1 MSDLAYVPKDRMV
14 ATLVEEL
21 PAFVYYNV
29 NVGQVL
35 DLVMGDMRAYT
46 DMLDTNWVTLVY
58 RLHHAE
64 ILEWCDMDYAELI
77 NPEYEQQAVNFLLAA
92 TCNWARK
99 FCEAYA
105 DSVKLSEMVD
115 DCKVIQLDR
124 YKAQFH

>member
-1 MSDLAYVPKDRMV
+1 MSDLAYVPKDRMI

-21 PAFVYYNV
+21 PSFVYYNV

-35 DLVMGDMRAYT
+35 DLVMGDIRAYT
-46 DMLDTNWVTLVY
+46 DVLDTNWVTLVY

-64 ILEWCDMDYAELI
+64 ILEWCDMEYADLI
-77 NPEYEQQAVNFLLAA
+77 DPDYEQQAVNFIMAA

-105 DSVKLSEMVD
+105 DSGKLSEMVD
-115 DCKVIQLDR
+115 ECKVIQFDR
-124 YKAQFH
+124 YKTQFH

>member
-77 NPEYEQQAVNFLLAA
+77 TPEYEQQAVNFLLAA

>member
-1 MSDLAYVPKDRMV
+1 MSDLAYVPKEKMV
-14 ATLVEEL
+14 ATLVEQL
-21 PAFVYYNV
+21 PSFVYYNV

-35 DLVMGDMRAYT
+35 DLVMGDVNSYISV
-46 DMLDTNWVTLVY
+46 LDTNWVTLVY

-64 ILEWCDMDYAELI
+64 ILEWCDMEYADLI
-77 NPEYEQQAVNFLLAA
+77 DPDYEQQAVNFIMAS

-105 DSVKLSEMVD
+105 DSGKLSEMVD
-115 DCKVIQLDR
+115 DCKVVQLDR